1 MGLGVSRSE
10 HGDAEEHAKRAGGVA
25 QATADTSGPRGEM
38 KQMEPR
44 RDGAGITI
52 ERLESAVTR
61 LVAGQDA
68 LIARIDSLEKALA
81 ERGRR
86 IGELEGRIT
95 ASEEK
100 RARALDRLDSLIGQL
115 DELEGRAESAANLA
129 ADPQ

>member
-1 MGLGVSRSE
+1 
-10 HGDAEEHAKRAGGVA
+10 
-25 QATADTSGPRGEM
+25 M

-44 RDGAGITI
+44 RDGGGVTI

-86 IGELEGRIT
+86 IGELEGLVH

-115 DELEGRAESAANLA
+115 DELEGRAESVGSLA
-129 ADPQ
+129 VDPQ